1 MLCYNLWQVILMKK
15 SQFIIPTIMTIIVLI
30 LVCCIFLNSNK
41 KEEKAVSIEGTWQK
55 EIIIYSNS
63 QEYGTIKEEYN
74 LKNSQYIYNITINY
88 NDKNIENAKFSIKGA
103 YQDKKNYIVIDK
115 KYLYLDNNNL
125 CLEQTGCS
133 EPFSKEKIQYKHELF
148 NFNAQN
154 YIFEPS
160 HVENGKEKSLYL
172 IVKNKCDECEILVN
186 NASHLTS
193 IFDTSLNIIN
203 IDNLSKTEKTA
214 LKDYDITEY
223 PCIIIIQNNKILNK
237 LDNAVNLTN
246 FAKFLIQNDY
256 KFR

>member
-1 MLCYNLWQVILMKK
+1 MKK
-15 SQFIIPTIMTIIVLI
+15 NQFIIPTIMTIIVLI

-41 KEEKAVSIEGTWQK
+41 KEEKTVSIEGTWQK

-63 QEYGTIKEEYN
+63 QEYGTIKEEYS
-74 LKNSQYIYNITINY
+74 LKNSQYIYNVTINY
-88 NDKNIENAKFSIKGA
+88 NDKNIENTKFSLKGN
-103 YQDKKNYIVIDK
+103 YEDKKNYIVIDK

-125 CLEQTGCS
+125 CIEQPGCS
-133 EPFSKEKIQYKHELF
+133 EPFLKEKVQYKHEMY

-160 HVENGKEKSLYL
+160 HIENSKEKNLYL
-172 IVKNKCDECEILVN
+172 VVKNKCDECETLVK

-193 IFDTSLNIIN
+193 IFDASLNIIN
-203 IDNLSKTEKTA
+203 IDNLSKNEKA
-214 LKDYDITEY
+214 ILKDYDITEC
-223 PCIIIIQNNKILNK
+223 PSIIITQNNKILNK
-237 LDNAVNLTN
+237 LDNSVNLTN